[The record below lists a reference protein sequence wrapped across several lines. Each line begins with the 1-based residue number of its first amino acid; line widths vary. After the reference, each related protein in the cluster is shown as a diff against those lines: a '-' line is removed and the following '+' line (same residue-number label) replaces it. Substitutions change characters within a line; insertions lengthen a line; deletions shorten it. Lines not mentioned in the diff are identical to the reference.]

1 MITKTDIT
9 VIIPAFNEGSVIR
22 SVIERVRES
31 GYPNVVVINDGSKDN
46 TAHEATIAGAVVVSH
61 PINRGAGAAAQTGI
75 LYARRNNIQYLVQ
88 IDADGQHYPEDI
100 EKMAANMID
109 QQSDIVIGS
118 RWIERSEGVPGTR
131 IAYNQISNIFT
142 NVFCKNKY
150 TDSQSGMR
158 LLNRR
163 AIEKINLHLDGFG
176 YCSEMLVH
184 AETESLSISEVPIRV
199 AYTEYSMSKGQDLQM
214 GITTAIN
221 LLWKLIFHPP
231 NQ

>member
-1 MITKTDIT
+1 MIDKADIT
-9 VIIPAFNEGSVIR
+9 IVIPAYNEGSVIH
-22 SVIERVRES
+22 SVIERVHDN
-31 GYPNVVVINDGSKDN
+31 GYANVIVINDGSKDN
-46 TAHEATIAGAVVVSH
+46 TLKEARRAGATVVSH
-61 PINRGAGAAAQTGI
+61 PINRGAGAAAQTG
-75 LYARRNNIQYLVQ
+75 LQYARKHNIQYLVQ

-100 EKMAANMID
+100 DKMASNMME

-131 IAYNQISNIFT
+131 IAYNQLSNIFT
-142 NVFCKNKY
+142 NFFCKNKY

-158 LLNRR
+158 LLNRK

-184 AETESLSISEVPIRV
+184 AEAEGLIISEVPIRV